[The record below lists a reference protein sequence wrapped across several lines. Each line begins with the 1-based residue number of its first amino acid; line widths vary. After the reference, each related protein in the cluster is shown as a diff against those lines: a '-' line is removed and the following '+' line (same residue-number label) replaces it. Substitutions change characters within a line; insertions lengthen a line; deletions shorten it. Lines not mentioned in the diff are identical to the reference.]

1 MASPMIGRTLSHY
14 KVLERLGE
22 GGMGEV
28 YLAEDLR
35 LHRPVALKVAD
46 ASHPDLQRDQLLRE
60 ARAASALSH
69 PSIAVIYEI
78 DQADGDDGPLHFI
91 AMEYVAGETLDQWI
105 ERVRPGLDEVVRAAR
120 QIAEAMAEAH
130 DRGIVHR
137 DLKPSNV
144 MVTENGRVKVLDFGL
159 ASFLVREALEA
170 KTTWSRDPAVGAA
183 GEVAGTVGYMSPEQL
198 LGQAVDVRSDI
209 FSFGALVY
217 EMLAGKRPFTGASG
231 AAVIDAVL
239 HGDPPPLPS
248 SADPR
253 LASVEEL
260 VRRMLAK
267 DAAARPASLRQV
279 LDTLERMAA
288 TPAPASAAPADPSLI
303 SAVAVLP
310 FANLTREP
318 ADDWIAGALADTAA
332 AAFDRV
338 EGLQVL
344 SRDRVAEALGAGGAA
359 ESSGL
364 EGPMAVGR
372 RLGARWVVRGA
383 FQRQGDAVRATAELL
398 DATSGTVAR
407 AVKADGELSAIFALE
422 DHLVEELSSGL
433 RMKLAAAQDE
443 DSTEVVPAYEAL
455 RKGLLNLGADN
466 YESLER
472 AILLFER
479 ALVLDPRYVRAHLEL
494 GVAYSQKA
502 GHLVAPE
509 LYERSLGPL
518 RRAIELRPRLPRAWR
533 ELGATYIAMGREDEG
548 LDALRRAES
557 LAPEDPL
564 VLGALGRALFIA
576 RADFAGAAD
585 YFERA
590 VERNPQA
597 GWYWL
602 QLAHCAALL
611 REFERGEGAARR
623 ARVLQEAFLSGQQ
636 GVQIIG
642 SSMRLGHLAALQER
656 TAEAV
661 DHFQRELAFLQRV
674 DHALRSR
681 ITIELHTRLGAAKLQ
696 LGHAEESEAELA
708 TALSAF
714 GERVRLGSDDPFTR
728 YYAAAA
734 HALRGEREEALNALE
749 KAAAA
754 RRAFVVARA
763 RIEPEWDGL
772 RGEPR
777 FERLIA

>member
-1 MASPMIGRTLSHY
+1 
-14 KVLERLGE
+14 
-22 GGMGEV
+22 
-28 YLAEDLR
+28 
-35 LHRPVALKVAD
+35 
-46 ASHPDLQRDQLLRE
+46 
-60 ARAASALSH
+60 
-69 PSIAVIYEI
+69 
-78 DQADGDDGPLHFI
+78 
-91 AMEYVAGETLDQWI
+91 
-105 ERVRPGLDEVVRAAR
+105 
-120 QIAEAMAEAH
+120 MAEAH
-130 DRGIVHR
+130 ERGVVHR

-159 ASFLVREALEA
+159 ARFLARAAMDDE
-170 KTTWSRDPAVGAA
+170 TTWSRDPAAERA
-183 GEVAGTVGYMSPEQL
+183 GEVAGTIGYMSPEQL
-198 LGQAVDVRSDI
+198 LGQAVDARSDI
-209 FSFGALVY
+209 FSLGALVY
-217 EMLAGKRPFTGASG
+217 EMLAGKRAFSGASA

-239 HGDPPPLPS
+239 HGDPPPLPA

-253 LASVEEL
+253 LAIAEEL
-260 VRRMLAK
+260 LRRMLAK
-267 DAAARPASLRQV
+267 DSAARPASLRQV
-279 LDTLERMAA
+279 LDALELLA
-288 TPAPASAAPADPSLI
+288 AAPAPSSGAAADPALT

-344 SRDRVAEALGAGGAA
+344 SRDRVAEALSTVGAA
-359 ESSGL
+359 ETTGL
-364 EGPMAVGR
+364 EGPMSVGR

-407 AVKADGELSAIFALE
+407 AVKADGQLSAIFALE

-443 DSTEVVPAYEAL
+443 ESTEVVPAYEAL
-455 RKGLLNLGADN
+455 RKGLLNLNADN

-479 ALVLDPRYVRAHLEL
+479 ALALDPRYVRAHLEL
-494 GVAYSQKA
+494 GVAYAQKA

-509 LYERSLGPL
+509 IYERALGPL

-548 LDALRRAES
+548 LEALRRAES

-611 REFERGEGAARR
+611 REFERGERAARR

-696 LGHAEESEAELA
+696 LGHAEEGEAELA

-734 HALRGEREEALNALE
+734 HALRGESDEALSALE

-763 RIEPEWDGL
+763 RIEPEWDGV

-777 FERLIA
+777 FQRLIASP